1 MRILFGSACF
11 LTLLAGCASM
21 PAPRPLDTAGLA
33 AVRNQ
38 AVAVTVRPKPGFS
51 VLTPGKAGLAGVGI
65 FVGDDGNRII
75 AEHHVADPADAI
87 AQALARALHDAQ
99 GSQSVAA
106 PIAVDTRDVTQIAA
120 QAKGKARYVIDVE
133 TRAWRMSYFP
143 TDWTHY
149 QVPYI
154 AVARLIDADTAGV
167 LAESTCNLAPET
179 NAGAPTYDDLV
190 TNGAAGLKASLAA
203 SAATCAARFRRDMFA
218 LRDTRPADAA
228 AVPSTSAAE
237 AVVWNGIM
245 ACSARNDSGPNAG
258 AYEAKFTVDVRGQ
271 AVHAHRRTADV
282 EETLVGEVR
291 GDRLELRG
299 TGNRIADPARS
310 WGLGVIGAFAPDA
323 ASYVGKGSMVVG
335 GRPIRA
341 CELRMTRA

>member
-38 AVAVTVRPKPGFS
+38 TVAVTVRPKPGFS
-51 VLTPGKAGLAGVGI
+51 VLTPSNAGLAGIGI

-75 AEHHVADPADAI
+75 AEHRVADPADAI
-87 AQALARALHDAQ
+87 AQALARALHDAHGGQ
-99 GSQSVAA
+99 PVAA
-106 PIAVDTRDVTQIAA
+106 PIAVDDRDVARIAA
-120 QAKGKARYVIDVE
+120 QAKGKARFVIDVE

-190 TNGAAGLKASLAA
+190 ANGAAGLKASLAA

-218 LRDTRPADAA
+218 LRDGRPAATA
-228 AVPSTSAAE
+228 AVRSTSAAE
-237 AVVWNGIM
+237 ALVWNGIM
-245 ACSARNDSGPNAG
+245 ACGARNDSGPNAG
-258 AYEAKFTVDVRGQ
+258 AYEAKFIVDVRGE
-271 AVHAHRRTADV
+271 AVHAHRKTADV
-282 EETLVGEVR
+282 EEALAGEVR

-299 TGNRIADPARS
+299 TGSRIAEPGRNWRLDV
-310 WGLGVIGAFAPDA
+310 GGAFPPGAT
-323 ASYVGKGSMVVG
+323 SYVGKGSMVVG